1 MSAIII
7 EHLTK
12 KFGSFTAVD
21 DVSLEIPEGE
31 IFGFLGSNGAGKS
44 TLIRML
50 CGILEPT
57 SGSGF
62 VGGCSITKE
71 PERVKLS
78 IGYMSQKFSLYNDLT
93 VDENIAFFG
102 GAYGIS
108 GKKLTYRKEWA
119 LETAQL
125 RHIQK
130 ELTKNLPAGWKQRLA
145 LICALL
151 HQPKIIFLDE
161 PTSGVDPLTRRQ
173 FWDIIRIFAAQGITI
188 FVTTHYLDEAEQST
202 SIGLIHKGRLI
213 ANGTV
218 DDLKTR
224 YMTNPLYEIAC
235 SNPIDALEFLQQIDT
250 VIETSIFGM
259 NIHIITRKEA
269 GVPEGIRESLQSAGI
284 TVHSIL
290 PITPSLEDVFIHL
303 IEGQFKVSEL

>member
-1 MSAIII
+1 
-7 EHLTK
+7 
-12 KFGSFTAVD
+12 
-21 DVSLEIPEGE
+21 
-31 IFGFLGSNGAGKS
+31 
-44 TLIRML
+44 
-50 CGILEPT
+50 
-57 SGSGF
+57 
-62 VGGCSITKE
+62 
-71 PERVKLS
+71 
-78 IGYMSQKFSLYNDLT
+78 
-93 VDENIAFFG
+93 
-102 GAYGIS
+102 
-108 GKKLTYRKEWA
+108 
-119 LETAQL
+119 
-125 RHIQK
+125 
-130 ELTKNLPAGWKQRLA
+130 
-145 LICALL
+145 L

-213 ANGTV
+213 AKGTV

-235 SNPIDALEFLQQIDT
+235 SNPIDALELLQQIDT

-259 NIHIITRKEA
+259 NIHIVTRKEA